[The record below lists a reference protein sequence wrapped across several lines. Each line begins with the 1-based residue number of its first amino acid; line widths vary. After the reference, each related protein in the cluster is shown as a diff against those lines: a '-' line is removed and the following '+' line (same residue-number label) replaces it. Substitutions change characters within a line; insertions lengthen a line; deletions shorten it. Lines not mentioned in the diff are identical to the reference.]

1 MESSYNCE
9 VCEII
14 SQQLEDFV
22 MENKTQVIIINIFVI
37 NYICA
42 NKVSICQPLFFQS
55 EIKETLEAICS
66 LLPITSYRNDC
77 DVIIERYLSKII
89 ENSVNAV
96 SPEQFCST
104 LKICPE
110 KHEKVLKEFNFFFVN
125 CFFLP

>member
-66 LLPITSYRNDC
+66 LLPISSYKKDC
-77 DVIIERYLSKII
+77 DLLIERYLTKII

-96 SPEQFCST
+96 SPKQFFT
-104 LKICPE
+104 NLKICPAKRIE
-110 KHEKVLKEFNFFFVN
+110 VKMLQ
-125 CFFLP
+125 